1 MRFETPILRTRIR
14 RFALPELPE
23 VETTRRGVCSH
34 IINKQV
40 TEVII
45 RQNKL
50 RWEVSSSLPK
60 NLIGNVIHDVGRR
73 GKYLLFESTTGTM
86 LIHLGMSGSLRIIKT
101 MEPPGK
107 HDHVDLVFENGS
119 ALRYT
124 DPRRFGCILW
134 QKKEKGIHPLLQ
146 NLGPE
151 PLSENFH
158 YLYLYKKS
166 RGRAGL
172 IKTFIM
178 DSKVVVGV
186 GNIYANEALFLAGI
200 SPKRAAGNISKARY
214 ENLVLSIRKVLERA
228 IKAGGTTLRDFTNSS
243 GEPGY
248 FKQSLNVY
256 GRGGG
261 ECRICKA
268 SLKEIR
274 VSQRSTVYCPS
285 CQH

>member
-1 MRFETPILRTRIR
+1 M
-14 RFALPELPE
+14 PELPE

-101 MEPPGK
+101 TEPPGK

-158 YLYLYKKS
+158 YLYLYEKS

-261 ECRICKA
+261 ECRTCKA